1 MHQPNKLPTLKDS
14 PTATRGSR
22 LSKTQDPKSLAAK
35 PTSSVSTTV
44 GINQLQQQRVRQ
56 LPSRAP
62 APVWLKSLIAAQKVS
77 MVLFGSV
84 FGLSSIV
91 YGYTMH
97 TQTTWRTQQEQLR
110 RWQHQER
117 QQGVMNEN
125 LKQELAK
132 RAEAKGSGLV
142 APTPQMSV
150 FVHGAPLRQPKTL
163 PTTAQALKPIP
174 PAKIP
179 SGY

>member
-1 MHQPNKLPTLKDS
+1 MPQPKKLPN
-14 PTATRGSR
+14 PNHARAVTRGKR
-22 LSKTQDPKSLAAK
+22 HPKQQAKKSLAAK
-35 PTSSVSTTV
+35 PAPSASTTV
-44 GINQLQQQRVRQ
+44 GVNQLQQPRVQQ
-56 LPSRAP
+56 LPRRAP
-62 APVWLKSLIAAQKVS
+62 APVWLKSLLAAQKVS

-110 RWQHQER
+110 RWQNQER

-132 RAEAKGSGLV
+132 RAEAKDSGLV
-142 APTPQMSV
+142 APTPQMAV
-150 FVHGAPLRQPKTL
+150 FVQGAPPRQPKTL
-163 PTTAQALKPIP
+163 PTTAQAPKLTPV
-174 PAKIP
+174 AKIP

>member
-14 PTATRGSR
+14 PTANRGNR
-22 LSKTQDPKSLAAK
+22 PPKQQSKKSLAAK
-35 PTSSVSTTV
+35 PAPSASTIV
-44 GINQLQQQRVRQ
+44 GVNHLQQQRIRQ

-62 APVWLKSLIAAQKVS
+62 APVWLKSLLAAQKVS
-77 MVLFGSV
+77 MVIFGSV

-110 RWQHQER
+110 RWQNQER
-117 QQGVMNEN
+117 QQGLMNEN

-132 RAEAKGSGLV
+132 RAETKGSGLV

-150 FVHGAPLRQPKTL
+150 FVQGAPPRQLKTL
-163 PTTAQALKPIP
+163 PTTDQALKPIP
-174 PAKIP
+174 AAKIP

>member
-14 PTATRGSR
+14 PTVTRGKR
-22 LSKTQDPKSLAAK
+22 LRQPQDPESLAAK
-35 PTSSVSTTV
+35 PTSSASTTV
-44 GINQLQQQRVRQ
+44 GINYLQQQRVQQ
-56 LPSRAP
+56 LPSPEP

-97 TQTTWRTQQEQLR
+97 TQTTWRTQQDQLR
-110 RWQHQER
+110 RWQNQEH

-142 APTPQMSV
+142 APKPQMAV

-174 PAKIP
+174 AAKIP